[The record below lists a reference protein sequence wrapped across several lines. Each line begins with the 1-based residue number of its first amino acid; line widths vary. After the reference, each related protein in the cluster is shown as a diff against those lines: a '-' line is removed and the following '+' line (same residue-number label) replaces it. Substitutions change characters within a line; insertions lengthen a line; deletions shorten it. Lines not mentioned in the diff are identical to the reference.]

1 MNVSSNRHALTAARW
16 ADFKKALKNKVLTA
30 LSRPGEEPPDRKVR

>member
-1 MNVSSNRHALTAARW
+1 MNVSSNRHASTVVRL

-30 LSRPGEEPPDRKVR
+30 LSRPGEESPDRKVR